1 MFQNAEG
8 EWNGL
13 VKEILDGNADM
24 IMTSFVINQVRN
36 EVIDLTSPFLESGI
50 TIMVSIRK
58 GAISPYAF
66 LGKNK
71 TFSSQLIFTFS
82 LKMQKD
88 QCMYTS
94 MKTCRVH
101 CLITFFVIRT
111 IFSLT
116 ARALNIVC

>member
-82 LKMQKD
+82 LNM
-88 QCMYTS
+88 
-94 MKTCRVH
+94 
-101 CLITFFVIRT
+101 
-111 IFSLT
+111 
-116 ARALNIVC
+116 